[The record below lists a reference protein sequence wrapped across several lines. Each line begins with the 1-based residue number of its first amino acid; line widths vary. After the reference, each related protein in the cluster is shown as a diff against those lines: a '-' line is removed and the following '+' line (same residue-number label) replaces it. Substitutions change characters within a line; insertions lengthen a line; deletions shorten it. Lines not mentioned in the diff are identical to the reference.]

1 MNSDAVGL
9 YIHVP
14 FCRRRCGYCDFTTC
28 AGGEDLWDPYVEAVV
43 RELRHWSAH
52 VAGRRV
58 HSIYFGGGTPS
69 LLGPRRVERMLEAV
83 REGYAFEPIAEITLE
98 ANPETLSASRLER
111 LRAAGINR
119 LSMGVQS
126 FQPLLLE
133 RLDRFHRSGA
143 VEAGVQW
150 ARKAGFDNLSLDL
163 IYGIPGQT
171 LSDWKQD
178 LEKAADLEPEHLSV
192 YELTLEPWTPMG
204 RRVERGQER
213 LPDEEIVI
221 ALYEW
226 SGTFLPARGYE
237 HYEISNFARP
247 GRWCIHNVQTWRQG
261 EYVGVGLGAHSHW
274 AGRRFRN
281 PLSLEAYLSLPDAAG
296 DEAAGVHGL
305 RWIEGEAKWA
315 EALILGL
322 RLLTG
327 VAIRRLER
335 RLGSRLPGPMAETLN
350 QFAARGILERRG
362 DCVRLS
368 RRGRLLSDS
377 VFAEL
382 VV

>member
-281 PLSLEAYLSLPDAAG
+281 PLSLEAYLSLPDVAG
-296 DEAAGVHGL
+296 DEAAGAHGL

-335 RLGSRLPGPMAETLN
+335 RLGSRLPRPMAETLN